1 MRTPLERT
9 SKGKYATV
17 PKSIN
22 GYSIDVYVESIANDY
37 CDMFPDIDI
46 IDLHY
51 LFQSKFGFYMMRRL
65 GRESL
70 EELEDMKS
78 KGEEKENDSI

>member
-1 MRTPLERT
+1 MRKPLDRT

-17 PKSIN
+17 PESL
-22 GYSIDVYVESIANDY
+22 DDYVERIANDY
-37 CDMFPDIDI
+37 CNMFPDIDI

-65 GRESL
+65 GRESA
-70 EELEDMKS
+70 E
-78 KGEEKENDSI
+78 